1 VHAAALNPYDWHV
14 LRGDPLIA
22 RLIPG
27 GVRLA
32 RPKYQVVGLDAA
44 GRVEAVG
51 ANVRDLQAGDEVL
64 GFCPGAFAEST
75 RAPRRASWC
84 PSRRA

>member
-1 VHAAALNPYDWHV
+1 MYAAALNPYDWHM

-27 GVRLA
+27 GTGLA
-32 RPKYQVVGLDAA
+32 RPKHRLAGLEAA

-51 ANVRDLQAGDEVL
+51 ADARGLSA
-64 GFCPGAFAEST
+64 
-75 RAPRRASWC
+75 RR
-84 PSRRA
+84 